1 MNVKPSARP
10 QDLYAEVANLVEKRR
25 NADAAEG
32 IEIAQ
37 KLEGNQFV
45 GTLLYCNIYN
55 ISRAII

>member
-25 NADAAEG
+25 NSDAAEG

-37 KLEGNQFV
+37 QLEGNEFV
-45 GTLLYCNIYN
+45 ECLIYSNIYN
-55 ISRAII
+55 VSRAVI